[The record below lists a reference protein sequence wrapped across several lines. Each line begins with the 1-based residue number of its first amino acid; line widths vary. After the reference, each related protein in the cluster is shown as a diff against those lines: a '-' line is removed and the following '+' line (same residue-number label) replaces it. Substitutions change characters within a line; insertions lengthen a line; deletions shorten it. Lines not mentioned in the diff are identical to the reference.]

1 MSATRDQSQAP
12 TFHYTSFFDLYRKSK
27 LESFAREELAK
38 GVLLKSRSHT
48 EIPASASVRVISPE
62 QQQSLHHWTQS
73 NLRTSYRSL
82 SESRKRLK
90 YLMSEVQEIL
100 EKS

>member
-12 TFHYTSFFDLYRKSK
+12 TFHYQNFYDLYRKSK
-27 LESFAREELAK
+27 MDAFAGEELAK

-48 EIPASASVRVISPE
+48 EMPTAAVRVISPE
-62 QQQSLHHWTQS
+62 QQQSLHHWTHSSLRS
-73 NLRTSYRSL
+73 NVRTL
-82 SESRKRLK
+82 SESRKKLK
-90 YLMSEVQEIL
+90 YLLAEVQEVL